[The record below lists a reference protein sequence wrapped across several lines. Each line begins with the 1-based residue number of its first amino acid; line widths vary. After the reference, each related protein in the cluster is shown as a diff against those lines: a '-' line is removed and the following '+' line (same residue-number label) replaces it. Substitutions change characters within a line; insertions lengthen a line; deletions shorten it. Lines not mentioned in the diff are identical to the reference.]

1 MTNPDHKI
9 YIVDESENKYIFRN
23 NEKEYQK
30 PFIFKGYKSE
40 KDRIKETLKQNNFLF
55 NISGKQEKKSKKE
68 KEKISCPK
76 SFSDSENKY
85 NFNIPNLK
93 LTRKRISILEEEKLR
108 DIIKKNIIVQPQM
121 RFKARTD
128 LERVYDALRGKY
140 LRENEKNIVDRQLKN
155 INLNSY
161 QKPKDI
167 IKTLEL
173 VSPEDINEFNKDEE
187 EENNEKTYKIK
198 PNPIIEEFKKKEKE
212 KDISHLIYGNGNL
225 YYDPKKQS
233 YLKPWQ
239 RNMDLNL
246 EAEGILSEYHIKTHF
261 KACAEVAEKKI
272 NYKHLNKNLHKR
284 SYTIGN
290 DEVKKMFDYE
300 DNNCKENDDL
310 INYDNYNKNENPYN
324 FKRNETFDPA
334 SLKALSNIAFGK
346 DSIIRGDNAIVEQYI
361 PIGKKNKY
369 YHKRKLVDEN
379 SVLIDGKIL
388 FKDSQFDVIANKV
401 LKICNVYKKKSRN
414 NDNNLK
420 KRNGKLM
427 VTKGLSVEQFEK
439 KYNFSD

>member
-1 MTNPDHKI
+1 MTIPGHQILINDN
-9 YIVDESENKYIFRN
+9 SEKKYPFRN
-23 NEKEYQK
+23 DNTKLKK
-30 PFIFKGYKSE
+30 PFIFKGYKTE
-40 KDRIKETLKQNNFLF
+40 EERIKETIKSYKSLYGISNDQN
-55 NISGKQEKKSKKE
+55 IKS
-68 KEKISCPK
+68 
-76 SFSDSENKY
+76 
-85 NFNIPNLK
+85 PNLK
-93 LTRKRISILEEEKLR
+93 TEINEEEDIYNFDIPNQNPNQIKKRSSIIEEEKIK
-108 DIIKKNIIVQPQM
+108 DILKNNILIQPEM

-128 LERVYDALRGKY
+128 LERIYDALIEKNFR
-140 LRENEKNIVDRQLKN
+140 LNEKQIIERQLKN
-155 INLNSY
+155 LNLNSY
-161 QKPKDI
+161 QTPELIKKKLTI
-167 IKTLEL
+167 I
-173 VSPEDINEFNKDEE
+173 SPNDENKLEE
-187 EENNEKTYKIK
+187 EERKYKIK
-198 PNPIIEEFKKKEKE
+198 PNPLYEEAKKKERE
-212 KDISHLIYGNGNL
+212 KNSSDIIYGEGKL
-225 YYDPKKQS
+225 YYNPKK
-233 YLKPWQ
+233 LFFKPWQ
-239 RNMDLNL
+239 KNLDLNS

-272 NYKHLNKNLHKR
+272 NYKRLNKNLHKR

-388 FKDSQFDVIANKV
+388 FKDSQFDIIASKV
-401 LKICNVYKKKSRN
+401 LNICHVNRKKSQYN
-414 NDNNLK
+414 NSNLK
-420 KRNGKLM
+420 KKKGKLM
-427 VTKGLSVEQFEK
+427 ITKGLSVDDFEK
-439 KYNFSD
+439 KYKI